1 MTKIYKTETPRA
13 SQYEIVKANLLEKV
27 DGLYTGDVSNL
38 ELPVIKLY
46 VDVQPS
52 YFEIKMSYDITTT
65 SVVVPSD
72 PEGTEPVSETKT
84 YYLLWHRVDL
94 TSILNNTGASDQ
106 TLWAVSDNVKLVTG
120 EYHKYTEEGLPT
132 YWPINSSELVDIL
145 SGTIVSKPS
154 VVLSSSSP
162 ASDANYT
169 IFVPYLTGLDMTQC
183 VYKIQLNQ
191 GLTYE
196 IDPTSPALAS
206 IIEDNIKVA
215 DLIAPITV
223 TGPSVVNPD
232 STIVVQVSTTP
243 GIYAVYLEQVN
254 GILPKVKVLLDSSGN
269 GSFKVLTSGMDIGET
284 VSVKVGFKQWAN
296 KVTYTKTIS

>member
-13 SQYEIVKANLLEKV
+13 SQYEIVKAKVLEL
-27 DGLYTGDVSNL
+27 DGVYTGDNPNP

-65 SVVVPSD
+65 TAPAPSD
-72 PEGTEPVSETKT
+72 PEGTLPVSETKT
-84 YYLLWHRVDL
+84 YYLLWHKVDL
-94 TSILNNTGASDQ
+94 TSILNNNGASDQ
-106 TLWAVSDNVKLVTG
+106 TVWAVADNVKLLTG

-145 SGTIVSKPS
+145 SGTIASKPS
-154 VVLSSSSP
+154 VILSSSSP

-169 IFVPYLTGLDMTQC
+169 IFVPYLTGLDMTKC
-183 VYKIQLNQ
+183 TYKIQLSQ
-191 GLTYE
+191 DLVYE
-196 IDPTSPALAS
+196 MDPASPALSS
-206 IIEDNIKVA
+206 IVDDNVKIA

-223 TGPSVVNPD
+223 TGPSVIHPD
-232 STIVVQVSTTP
+232 STNLVEVSTNP

-254 GILPKVKVLLDSSGN
+254 GILPKTKVLLDSNGT
-269 GSFKVLTSGMDIGET
+269 GSFKVLTSGMDIGEQII
-284 VSVKVGFKQWAN
+284 VKVGFKQWSN